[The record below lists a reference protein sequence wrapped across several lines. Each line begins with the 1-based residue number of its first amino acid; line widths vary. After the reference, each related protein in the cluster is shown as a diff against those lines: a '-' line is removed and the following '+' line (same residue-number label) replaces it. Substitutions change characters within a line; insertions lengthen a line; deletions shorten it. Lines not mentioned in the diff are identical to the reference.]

1 MQPSP
6 SPLST
11 SPPSC
16 PETATWSWDNNT
28 PFFANR
34 RSTRSVAYCVRS
46 SVASTRL
53 GALAVVL
60 TWGQT
65 DIVTQVFSSTR
76 LFSVLHKPHFC
87 TFATPSPF
95 SERAAHALC
104 AFPRGFLLFF
114 LLSSTKPLP
123 PFHPPQRFPYSRNIE
138 RCQNVS
144 PRSAGLWAM
153 APAVQVL
160 VESLWISIASHL
172 SHPHCSALST

>member
-1 MQPSP
+1 MDSDSERKCSP
-6 SPLST
+6 APLPFLP
-11 SPPSC
+11 PPSC

-28 PFFANR
+28 PFFAYR

-104 AFPRGFLLFF
+104 AFPRGFLFFFF

-123 PFHPPQRFPYSRNIE
+123 PFIHHNDFHTLATLRDVR
-138 RCQNVS
+138 
-144 PRSAGLWAM
+144 M
-153 APAVQVL
+153 
-160 VESLWISIASHL
+160 
-172 SHPHCSALST
+172 SHPARLACGPWPPLSKCL